1 MAARRA
7 VSKILHRKGAPGLA
21 DREGH
26 SAGYPRN
33 VPRNRVFPQSAR
45 HQASGRRSLAPG
57 LTSLGD
63 SAPRNGWDEQPERP
77 RTVPQ

>member
-45 HQASGRRSLAPG
+45 HQANREAEFWHRA
-57 LTSLGD
+57 
-63 SAPRNGWDEQPERP
+63 
-77 RTVPQ
+77 

>member
-26 SAGYPRN
+26 SAGYQRN
-33 VPRNRVFPQSAR
+33 VPRNRVFPNR
-45 HQASGRRSLAPG
+45 PG
-57 LTSLGD
+57 TKPAGGGVWHR
-63 SAPRNGWDEQPERP
+63 A
-77 RTVPQ
+77 